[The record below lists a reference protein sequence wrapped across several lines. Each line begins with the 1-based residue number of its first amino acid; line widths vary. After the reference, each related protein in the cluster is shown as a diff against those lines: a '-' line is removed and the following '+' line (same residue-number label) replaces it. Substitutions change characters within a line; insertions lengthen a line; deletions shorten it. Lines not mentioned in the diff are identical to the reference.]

1 MQPSHPP
8 SPFSP
13 IAFTFPSIRVFSNE
27 SDLPIRWPKYWSFS
41 FSFSPSSE
49 YSGLIYLRL
58 IGFISLLAKG
68 PSRVFS
74 STKYGEQPFF
84 MVQLSHLYMTTG
96 KTTALTIWTFVN
108 KVMFLL
114 FNTLSNIVITF
125 LPRSKCLWISWL
137 QSPSTVTLEPK
148 KRKFVTASTFPPL
161 P

>member
-1 MQPSHPP
+1 MQQSHPP

-58 IGFISLLAKG
+58 IGFTSLLAKG

-96 KTTALTIWTFVN
+96 KTTALTIWTPVSSQ
-108 KVMFLL
+108 KVPQQDRMLGEQNL
-114 FNTLSNIVITF
+114 FSILIVV
-125 LPRSKCLWISWL
+125 LWVVVVVSIHNQYL
-137 QSPSTVTLEPK
+137 K
-148 KRKFVTASTFPPL
+148 KI
-161 P
+161 